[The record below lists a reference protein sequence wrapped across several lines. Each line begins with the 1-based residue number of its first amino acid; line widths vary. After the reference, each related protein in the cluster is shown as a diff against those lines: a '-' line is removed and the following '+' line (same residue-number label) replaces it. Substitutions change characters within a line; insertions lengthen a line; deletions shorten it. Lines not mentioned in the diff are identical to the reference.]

1 MANLSRLRREIPR
14 KLFHLFGLVLVFGYS
29 VIGYFFGKE
38 IALLSLTGLLLV
50 FMQVE
55 YARLEHSMSLPG
67 RLAALVR
74 KHERDRVTGAV
85 WLTAG
90 AIISFAVFEY
100 WIALLAFFFVI
111 FGDTFASLAGIAFGG
126 RWKLYRKKS
135 WAGFLGGLL
144 ANLACGYLIM
154 PDRVLVF
161 VPMALTA
168 SLVEVFTSKLDDNF
182 TVPLFAGFV
191 GFLMTG
197 VLAVI
202 GV

>member
-1 MANLSRLRREIPR
+1 MANLHKLQRELPR

-29 VIGYFFGKE
+29 VVGYFFGKE

-55 YARLEHSMSLPG
+55 YARLEHDMSLPG

-85 WLTAG
+85 WMTAG
-90 AIISFAVFEY
+90 CIISFAVYDY
-100 WIALLAFFFVI
+100 WIALLSFFFVI
-111 FGDTFASLAGIAFGG
+111 FGDTFASLIGIAFGK
-126 RWKLYRKKS
+126 RKLYRKKS
-135 WAGFLGGLL
+135 WAGFLGGLT
-144 ANLACGYLIM
+144 ANLVCGWLIM
-154 PDRVLVF
+154 PDKPLVF
-161 VPMALTA
+161 APMALTA
-168 SLVEVFTSKLDDNF
+168 SIVEVFTSKLDDNF

-197 VLAVI
+197 LLAVI